1 MFNLFQNALFLTKY
15 LYQISKFD
23 FCNAFDQTISKF
35 DLYNAFHQTISKF
48 DLYNAFDQTISKFD
62 LCNAFDQ
69 TLPDSCGDESEGE
82 YDNPGHAE
90 ELLHRLGDET
100 DLEVLLPT
108 ILPNVKDR

>member
-1 MFNLFQNALFLTKY
+1 MFNLFQKALFLTKY

-23 FCNAFDQTISKF
+23 LCK
-35 DLYNAFHQTISKF
+35 
-48 DLYNAFDQTISKFD
+48 AFDQTISKFD

-69 TLPDSCGDESEGE
+69 TVPDCCGDESEGE
-82 YDNPGHAE
+82 DDNPGHAE
-90 ELLHRLGDET
+90 ELFHRLGDET